1 MQDDLIERCGEQHG
15 MCLVGDDCGNLH
27 TMWEAETALIELRA
41 RIAALEAKLAE
52 KDALLREC
60 GEGLAGP
67 NAWLERWA
75 SHVGGCN
82 GGSLCQCGLTLAR
95 LESATTLAK
104 IKDAT
109 DAD

>member
-1 MQDDLIERCGEQHG
+1 MQDDLKERLRRIVKKPYSAKRGPPPC
-15 MCLVGDDCGNLH
+15 
-27 TMWEAETALIELRA
+27 ELQMLD

-60 GEGLAGP
+60 EEALAGP

-75 SHVGGCN
+75 SHVGGCH
-82 GGSLCQCGLTLAR
+82 GGSLCQCGLTLAK

-109 DAD
+109 DA